1 MIDLVYKY
9 NYNHGYLIK
18 YDTESHVF
26 KDMLF
31 KNDFKLKYDT
41 LTLLNPWHRPYF
53 QKIQYANCI

>member
-41 LTLLNPWHRPYF
+41 LTLLNP
-53 QKIQYANCI
+53 